1 MAEDLPAYVQKALAE
16 LGKRIKH
23 LHVMKIKGTYYV
35 YEERTIKIGT
45 QRTTPTFYLG
55 KINTDGTFEEAKHR
69 TKSYTRASSFDEML
83 NKRLQLNPAD
93 ELVHPD
99 AIDLQILQ
107 DLSTNARKPV
117 TEIANELGIGKTAAY
132 HRIEKLEQRYKIKYT
147 LEIAVSPFNL
157 LRFVVLVKF
166 LNDKPSPEDMKKVL
180 EQEPTV
186 LFAAL
191 LKGDYDL
198 FIYMLAGSIKELE
211 DKLYELRSLR
221 TFAPYE
227 SLWNVTYIHYSY
239 GYMPLREKFFDLVHE
254 KIWHRSKETPRK
266 KEGMLTE
273 REYLVLKELNENS
286 REDFA
291 EIDKKLGLNSGAAQY
306 TYYSL
311 LEKEIILRPTI
322 EMRSLPI
329 KYNILFVC
337 PQTDLSVFNLHRR
350 EYLMHLIDLP
360 KTPTSTYTLVG
371 DIGLPYGVLFIA
383 PSYSG
388 NLQESEDLLS
398 RFLKGAKINSN
409 IIVEILVGSLG
420 YRRIDPKVTYQYPKL
435 QEMQQQENQQ
445 MQQTQT

>member
-1 MAEDLPAYVQKALAE
+1 MAEDLPIRVQRTLAE
-16 LGKRIKH
+16 LRNKSKYGLRVI
-23 LHVMKIKGTYYV
+23 KIKDTYYV
-35 YEERTIKIGT
+35 YEQSAVQIGT
-45 QRTTPTFYLG
+45 QRKTPAFYLG
-55 KINTDGTFEEAKHR
+55 KISADGTFTEAKHR
-69 TKSYTRASSFDEML
+69 IKSYTQASSFDEML
-83 NKRLQLNPAD
+83 NKRLRASPLD
-93 ELVHPD
+93 ELVYPD

-147 LEIAVSPFNL
+147 VEIAPNPFGYF
-157 LRFVVLVKF
+157 RFAVLVKF

-180 EQEPTV
+180 EQEPTI

-211 DKLYELRSLR
+211 NKLYELRSLR
-221 TFAPYE
+221 TFATYE
-227 SLWNVTYIHYSY
+227 SEWNVTYMFYSY

-273 REYLVLKELNENS
+273 REYLVLKELNEDS

-291 EIDKKLGLNSGAAQY
+291 QIDKKLGLNSGAAQY

-311 LEKEIILRPTI
+311 LEKGIILRPTI
-322 EMRSLPI
+322 EMQSLPI

-337 PQTDLSVFNLHRR
+337 TQTDIFAFNLHRR
-350 EYLMHLIDLP
+350 EYLVHVIDLP
-360 KTPTSTYTLVG
+360 KTPTSTYALVG

-388 NLQESEDLLS
+388 NLQESEDLLA
-398 RFLKGAKINSN
+398 RFLRGSKIKSN
-409 IIVEILVGSLG
+409 VIVQTLVGSLG
-420 YRRIDPKVTYQYPKL
+420 YRRIDPKATYQYPIL
-435 QEMQQQENQQ
+435 QEMQQQENQPSEHI
-445 MQQTQT
+445 